1 MESNE
6 LLKPTEDEHMFS
18 SLSSAATI
26 LEAQSANEL
35 KTPDIVELLK
45 GDLVDYIQPML

>member
-1 MESNE
+1 
-6 LLKPTEDEHMFS
+6 MFS